1 MNLDDNFLMKRCLN
15 LASKGIGRTSPN
27 PMVGAVVV
35 LNNKII
41 GEGYHK
47 GYGKDHAEVCAIKSV
62 KNQKLLKGST
72 LYVNLEPCN
81 HFGKTPPCTDL
92 IIRKK
97 ISKVVIGTS
106 DPNPKVSGKG
116 IKKLIENKID
126 VKVNILKDECSEL
139 NKRFFCYQRNK
150 RPYIILKWAESKDRF
165 IAPSN
170 KKNGKIYWISSPKSR
185 KIVHKW
191 RSEEDS
197 IAVGIN
203 TIISDNPQLDNRYF
217 GGKSAIP
224 IIIDPDNRLKN
235 NFKVFQKHK
244 KIFHFI
250 DTKINDFN
258 KSSIKIN
265 FEKSVE
271 SIISY
276 IYKKNINSI
285 LVEGGAKTINSFI
298 DLNLWDEA
306 RVFRSKKNLIT
317 GIKAPVFSYSNEII
331 KKNISED
338 ELSYYLN
345 SSENKL

>member
-1 MNLDDNFLMKRCLN
+1 M
-15 LASKGIGRTSPN
+15 IQ
-27 PMVGAVVV
+27 
-35 LNNKII
+35 I
-41 GEGYHK
+41 
-47 GYGKDHAEVCAIKSV
+47 
-62 KNQKLLKGST
+62 QKFQEKEL
-72 LYVNLEPCN
+72 
-81 HFGKTPPCTDL
+81 
-92 IIRKK
+92 
-97 ISKVVIGTS
+97 
-106 DPNPKVSGKG
+106 
-116 IKKLIENKID
+116 KKLIENKID
-126 VKVNILKDECSEL
+126 VKVNILKEECCEL

-185 KIVHKW
+185 KLVHKW

-265 FEKSVE
+265 FEKSIE
-271 SIISY
+271 SMINY

-317 GIKAPVFSYSNEII
+317 GIKAPVFFYSNEII

-338 ELSYYLN
+338 QLSYYLN
-345 SSENKL
+345 SSENK